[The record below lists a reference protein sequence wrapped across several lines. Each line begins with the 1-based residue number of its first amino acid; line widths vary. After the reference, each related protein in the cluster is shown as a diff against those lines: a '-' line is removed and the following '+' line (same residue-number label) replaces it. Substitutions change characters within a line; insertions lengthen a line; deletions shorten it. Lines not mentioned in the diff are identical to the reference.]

1 MVDLGEIEGAEA
13 GIPSQSRWSLP
24 NGYDCLAAPPEAA
37 GLPREV
43 GDVDYLQ
50 FSPRPG
56 LEVYTFAATI
66 RSPVTLSYEVLT
78 GEPYLWL
85 ALNFA
90 GENAYQHGAASNGA
104 VVADSFYCAMLRD
117 PVTNFFYPPA
127 RHRAAGLAITPQR
140 LRDMLQGQS
149 PGRAME
155 DFLAGKCDPAIIA
168 SRPTAALRSLSEQ
181 ICNHPYQGVM
191 QALFLEA
198 KAFEMVA
205 EILRLLND
213 VPPPSDR
220 GRNRRAALAAREILM
235 ANLADPPRIVDVA
248 RQVGLSHRRLNEVF
262 RDVFGASPLQCLV
275 RWRLDLAQHLLATGG
290 MSVKQVAH
298 QIGYAH
304 ASNFSLAF
312 TRRFGHPRP
321 ARPTPRRRSSARTHN
336 SLANPHMAPA

>member
-1 MVDLGEIEGAEA
+1 MDLGAVEGAET
-13 GIPSQSRWSLP
+13 GIPSESRWSLP

-37 GLPREV
+37 GLPGEV

-66 RSPVTLSYEVLT
+66 RSPVTLSYEVQT
-78 GEPYLWL
+78 GDPYLWL
-85 ALNFA
+85 ALNFS
-90 GENAYQHGAASNGA
+90 GQNEYHHGSSSNGG
-104 VVADSFYCAMLRD
+104 VEADSFYCAMLRD
-117 PVTNFFYPPA
+117 PMTSFFYPPA
-127 RHRAAGLAITPQR
+127 RHRAAGLAFTPQR

-149 PGRAME
+149 PGRVFE
-155 DFLAGKCDPAIIA
+155 SFLAGEFDPAIIA
-168 SRPTAALRSLSEQ
+168 SRPTALLRSLSEQ

-198 KAFEMVA
+198 KAFEMLA

-213 VPPPSDR
+213 TDPPYDR
-220 GRNRRAALAAREILM
+220 GRGRRAALAAREIFM

-312 TRRFGHPRP
+312 TRRFGHP
-321 ARPTPRRRSSARTHN
+321 PTGAPDAEAAFERTI
-336 SLANPHMAPA
+336 A